1 MKLSAYHKSLGDTV
15 DHFMALDHY
24 DLVYAS
30 KTFSFTSDIDDDCI
44 IMADE
49 VRKGGTGYCITVE
62 GGAGS
67 F

>member
-1 MKLSAYHKSLGDTV
+1 MKLSAYHKSIGDTV
-15 DHFMALDHY
+15 EHFMALDRY

-30 KTFSFTSDIDDDCI
+30 KTFSFTADIDDDCI
-44 IMADE
+44 VMADE

-62 GGAGS
+62 GGAGG